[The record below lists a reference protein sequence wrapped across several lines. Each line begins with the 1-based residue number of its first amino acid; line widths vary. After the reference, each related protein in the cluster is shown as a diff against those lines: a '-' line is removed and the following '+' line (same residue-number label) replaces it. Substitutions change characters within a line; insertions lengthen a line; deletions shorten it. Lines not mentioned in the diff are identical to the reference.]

1 MTLKD
6 LKDWA
11 NSLPSEFS
19 EFEVVNAEAGKIKGT
34 EFSYRLD
41 KPVTILTVDE
51 QNKEILILNDAEKDI
66 DEENLN
72 SKNVDYDKNN

>member
-19 EFEVVNAEAGKIKGT
+19 EFEVVNAEAGNIKGT

-66 DEENLN
+66 DEEDLN
-72 SKNVDYDKNN
+72 GKNVDYDKNN

>member
-6 LKDWA
+6 LKNWVD
-11 NSLPSEFS
+11 SLPEEFS
-19 EFEVVNAEAGKIKGT
+19 EFQLVNAEAGNIKGT

-51 QNKEILILNDAEKDI
+51 ENKEILILNDAEKDI
-66 DEENLN
+66 DEEELEG
-72 SKNVDYDKNN
+72 KNIDYNKNN